1 MGVNIQIEINDV
13 ELQILIVGLSLLL
26 YYLPFICLEL
36 LFCVQVLKS
45 YQMGGLADSLQLL
58 GHNVMGL
65 WRHLHFVEA

>member
-1 MGVNIQIEINDV
+1 MIIQIEINDV
-13 ELQILIVGLSLLL
+13 ELKILSLLL